1 MAAVR
6 YDFCVKQGAKHT
18 FKLDKKDGFGNP
30 KSLVNYLG
38 KIKIKKRH
46 SSLEI
51 IGEAPITFLD
61 APNGKMEIVIP
72 ETMFNGLQI
81 VNPNSSIK
89 DTAVYDLYLYKLERV
104 DPESTENTEMREV
117 DIDYLLEGTITIS
130 AKV

>member
-6 YDFCVKQGAKHT
+6 YDFCMKQGAKHS

-38 KIKIKKRH
+38 KIKIKRKL
-46 SSLEI
+46 SDLVV

-61 APNGKMEIVIP
+61 APNGKMQIVIP
-72 ETMFNGLQI
+72 ETMFNNVQ
-81 VNPNSSIK
+81 VKNASNDYK
-89 DTAVYDLYLYKLERV
+89 EAFTYDLYLYKLSGTDEIEI
-104 DPESTENTEMREV
+104 DP
-117 DIDYLLEGTITIS
+117 LLEGEILVS

>member
-18 FKLDKKDGFGNP
+18 FKLDKRDGFGNP

-46 SSLEI
+46 SSLEL

-72 ETMFNGLQI
+72 ETMFNNVLI
-81 VNPNSSIK
+81 TNANSNIK
-89 DTAVYDLYLYKLERV
+89 DTAVYDLYLYKLEPV
-104 DPESTENTEMREV
+104 DPEDTENTKMREV
-117 DIDYLLEGTITIS
+117 DLDFLLEGTITIS
-130 AKV
+130 ARV

>member
-6 YDFCVKQGAKHT
+6 YDFCMKQGAKHT

-30 KSLVNYLG
+30 KSLVNFLG

-46 SSLEI
+46 SSMDTV
-51 IGEAPITFLD
+51 GEAAINFTD

-72 ETMFNGLQI
+72 ETMFNA
-81 VNPNSSIK
+81 VTVANASSDYK
-89 DTAVYDLYLYKLERV
+89 DTFVYDLYLYKL
-104 DPESTENTEMREV
+104 DGTTEI
-117 DIDYLLEGTITIS
+117 DIDPLLEGTITVS

>member
-38 KIKIKKRH
+38 KIKIKRRH
-46 SSLEI
+46 SDLNI
-51 IGEAPITFLD
+51 IGEAPIVFLD
-61 APNGKMEIVIP
+61 APNGKMEIIIP

-81 VNPNSSIK
+81 VNPSSSIL
-89 DTAVYDLYLYKLERV
+89 DTAVYDLYLYKL
-104 DPESTENTEMREV
+104 DGINEV
-117 DIDYLLEGTITIS
+117 DIDPLLEGTISIS

>member
-6 YDFCVKQGAKHT
+6 YDFCMKQGAKHS

-38 KIKIKKRH
+38 KIRIKRKL
-46 SSLEI
+46 SDLEI

-61 APNGKMEIVIP
+61 APNGRMELVIP
-72 ETMFNGLQI
+72 ETMFNGIQ
-81 VNPNSSIK
+81 VRNASNDYK
-89 DTAVYDLYLYKLERV
+89 EAFTYDLYLYKLNGSE
-104 DPESTENTEMREV
+104 EI
-117 DIDYLLEGTITIS
+117 DIDPLLEGEILVS